1 MIKPS
6 GMRYLLLFCTLFV
19 VLQLT
24 AQRVVVSDE
33 LPLRNDISYDVI
45 GELKGRILLFRNRP
59 DKFEI
64 QAFDENMRNS
74 WSKEIELEKRQPM
87 VIGVNTL
94 RDSFTIFYHHRD
106 KGNTIIR
113 ADHFDP
119 SANKRQTAVLKD
131 YGFTFFTPNFHWEHS
146 EDRSKVL
153 IYHIDRST
161 FNVLVF
167 DNASFKLMWEKSFQV
182 DDFTEGVEQ
191 FHMLVSNE
199 GNMYMTLERDNV
211 ASRREKHSF
220 DLLTCGVGVAS
231 VNTAS
236 IFMQERV
243 TYDVKFVIDNLNQ
256 RFCAGGFYFERN
268 IERAEGYFH
277 LSIPMNDLTNQ
288 RLRFHPFDDGFVSDL
303 EGKEIKQNR
312 GLLEVGIHNIILR
325 KDGGMLILGEENR
338 NTTRFSSTVPR
349 MGFDNVS
356 RSTIDYYYND
366 IFAISIHP
374 DGEEHW
380 KKVLY
385 KKQYSQDD
393 EGAYSSFFL
402 FKTPSNLRLIFNDE
416 IKFENTVSEYL
427 VKGTGDN
434 ERHSLLS
441 TELLKLRLRFRDAIQ
456 ISSDKMVVPS
466 ERRGQLRV
474 AKIIL

>member
-1 MIKPS
+1 
-6 GMRYLLLFCTLFV
+6 MRHLLLLF
-19 VLQLT
+19 VLLTTFQLS
-24 AQRVVVSDE
+24 AQRVVVSEE

-45 GELKGRILLFRNRP
+45 GELKGRVLLFRNRT

-64 QAFDENMRNS
+64 QAFDENMRSS
-74 WSKEIELEKRQPM
+74 WSKEIELEKRQPSI
-87 VIGVNTL
+87 IGVNSL
-94 RDSFTIFYHHRD
+94 RDSFTVIYHHRD
-106 KGNTIIR
+106 KGNTIVR

-119 SANKRQTAVLKD
+119 SANKRQTLLLKD
-131 YGFTFFTPNFHWEHS
+131 YGFTFFTPTFRLERS

-167 DNASFKLMWEKSFQV
+167 DNASFTLLWEKSFQI
-182 DDFTEGVEQ
+182 DDFTDGVDVM
-191 FHMLVSNE
+191 HMLVSNDGE
-199 GNMYMTLERDNV
+199 MFMVLEKDNV
-211 ASRREKHSF
+211 MSRREKHRF
-220 DLLTCGVGVAS
+220 DLFVCSPAS
-231 VNTAS
+231 PSINQFA
-236 IFMQERV
+236 IFMEDKV
-243 TYDVKFVIDNLNQ
+243 TYDVKFIIDNLNH
-256 RFCAGGFYFERN
+256 RFCGGGLYFERN

-277 LSIPMNDLTNQ
+277 LSLPRNDLLSH
-288 RLRFHPFDDGFVSDL
+288 RLRFHPFDDSFVSDL
-303 EGKEIKQNR
+303 EGKEIRQNR
-312 GLLEVGIHNIILR
+312 GLVEIGINNIVLR
-325 KDGGMLILGEENR
+325 KDGGMLIFGEENR
-338 NTTRFSSTVPR
+338 NSTRFSTNVPR

-356 RSTIDYYYND
+356 RNTIDYYYND
-366 IFAISIHP
+366 IFAISVHP

-393 EGAYSSFFL
+393 DGAYSSFFL

-427 VKGTGDN
+427 IKGTGDN

-456 ISSDKMVVPS
+456 ISGDKMVVPS